1 MKRCGA
7 QLCTLSACLL
17 LLAAC
22 AGSPPADTLSL
33 QQPARGPDDGAR
45 SALTTSSPGREKKF
59 DCSGKRGRLQVA
71 ILQFQSGS
79 KTAEPSGLSETL
91 TSMFSGFVGKPSE
104 INDNGNGLTLSRRDI
119 EAANAELK
127 ANNCK
132 AFDLEKELLPVAA
145 P

>member
-1 MKRCGA
+1 M
-7 QLCTLSACLL
+7 
-17 LLAAC
+17 
-22 AGSPPADTLSL
+22 
-33 QQPARGPDDGAR
+33 
-45 SALTTSSPGREKKF
+45 
-59 DCSGKRGRLQVA
+59 A

-104 INDNGNGLTLSRRDI
+104 INDNGNGLTLSRGDI